1 MCWMYELLSTCVKEG
16 RVVAADVKYLAN
28 QMVCH
33 KSRIDDNDMDL
44 CELVGTVDIIKEEVL
59 KFTSMNQCSHF

>member
-1 MCWMYELLSTCVKEG
+1 MKEG
-16 RVVAADVKYLAN
+16 RVVAADVKYLSN

-33 KSRIDDNDMDL
+33 KSGIDDNDMDL

-59 KFTSMNQCSHF
+59 KFTRMNQCSHF